1 MSLGTRVLA
10 QSDAQGSW
18 PSLRAATDPEVRSGD
33 YFGPHLMEL
42 RGHPVRTG
50 RSRHAR
56 DLDVAARLWE
66 VSEDLTGVHY
76 DL

>member
-1 MSLGTRVLA
+1 MSLGNKVFA
-10 QSDAQGSW
+10 QSDVQGAW
-18 PSLRAATDPEVRSGD
+18 PSLRAATDAEVRGGE

-42 RGHPVRTG
+42 RGHPVPAG

-56 DLDVAARLWE
+56 DLNAAARLWE
-66 VSEDLTGVHY
+66 VSEDLTGVRF